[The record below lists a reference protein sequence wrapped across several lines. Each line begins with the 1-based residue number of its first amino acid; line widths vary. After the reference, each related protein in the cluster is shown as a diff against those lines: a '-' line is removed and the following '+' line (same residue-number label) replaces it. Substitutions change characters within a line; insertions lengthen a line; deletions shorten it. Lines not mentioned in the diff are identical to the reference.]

1 MRLSQLTAVRWSWK
15 LPANCG
21 AVRSHDLL
29 GERCICWGGGLSLC
43 VDLSASKGQVAAAG
57 GDCVLQGGRPGARSP
72 DGFHQTPNITLQFVL
87 TGSPTRLSSFTV
99 K

>member
-57 GDCVLQGGRPGARSP
+57 GDGWGLRAAGGQAW
-72 DGFHQTPNITLQFVL
+72 
-87 TGSPTRLSSFTV
+87 GSLP
-99 K
+99 